1 MSNLQ
6 KSMSTVLLIGASGK
20 IGLEIRK
27 AFAAHGGSTTIICG
41 SRERWKGQV
50 FPNENWVQF
59 DPLTGNWPAI
69 GNIDVVINAIGA
81 IAESKEMPFERIH
94 GGVTAEILNQ
104 RSALGQPRIVQISAI
119 GADSSSSSDFLRTKG
134 QADSLLLDESE
145 TVVLRPSIVCTPDTM
160 LSQKLRKLLTIAR
173 FGLGKMLVPTG
184 FPHTRVQP
192 VMGAD
197 VGEAALRAAL
207 NPEMQGI
214 IDVVGPESIRFGELL
229 ERMATAQD
237 RKIRL
242 IEVSREIMESFVAH
256 FVGVW
261 FPNLINLEQFKLL
274 FQDNVGDA
282 AATEALLGRKS
293 HSTWPFWEA
302 EARGTEFVEADAQPS
317 ERQLLHVAVE

>member
-1 MSNLQ
+1 
-6 KSMSTVLLIGASGK
+6 MSTVLLLGASGK

-27 AFAAHGGSTTIICG
+27 AFAAHGGATTVICG
-41 SRERWKGQV
+41 SRERWKGAV
-50 FPNENWVQF
+50 FPNENWLQF
-59 DPLTGNWPAI
+59 DPLSGNWPAI
-69 GNIDVVINAIGA
+69 GKLDVVINAIGA
-81 IAESKEMPFERIH
+81 IAESKEMSFERTH
-94 GGVTAEILNQ
+94 GGVTTAILNH
-104 RSALGQPRIVQISAI
+104 RTALGQPRIVQISAI

-134 QADSLLLDESE
+134 EADAMVLGESD

-184 FPHTRVQP
+184 FPLTQVQP

-207 NPEMQGI
+207 NPEIQGI
-214 IDVVGPESIRFGELL
+214 IDVVGPERIRFGELL

-282 AATEALLGRKS
+282 AATKALLGRKP

-302 EARGTEFVEADAQPS
+302 EATGEALEEENVGVVVPDLVRVVVE
-317 ERQLLHVAVE
+317 